1 MNVND
6 SFDKQKIERVKE
18 LLELPSY
25 DRTEKHLL
33 ELMSFTKVNIN
44 NPEFQ
49 TFRNDFN
56 DKRTQACLQG
66 HDFSSFQAK

>member
-56 DKRTQACLQG
+56 DKRT
-66 HDFSSFQAK
+66 